1 MDFEDMKSSLRQFKD
16 LYIFRIFPRAAL
28 FLKSKRLTGAKR
40 MSFSSYAGY
49 LVSLDDFYIM
59 DRYEHVTV
67 SLLWR

>member
-1 MDFEDMKSSLRQFKD
+1 MKSSLRQFKD
-16 LYIFRIFPRAAL
+16 LYVFRIFPRAAL